1 MLAQRPSLF
10 DVPFP
15 ERHAVERPNDTD
27 DWDVNCRESIL
38 RHLPRAER
46 AANHQQYCQNGKC
59 VRSFESDFYDPHI
72 LLGELAA
79 RLGLT
84 DGRGLAYW
92 DLWFLVGKVIGQQ
105 SANKQLERVIKHDRQ
120 QD

>member
-1 MLAQRPSLF
+1 MHFTQLAPGKTPTIIIKIVNF
-10 DVPFP
+10 HC
-15 ERHAVERPNDTD
+15 HALSAPPII
-27 DWDVNCRESIL
+27 SK
-38 RHLPRAER
+38 
-46 AANHQQYCQNGKC
+46 YCQNGKC

-72 LLGELAA
+72 QLGELAA
-79 RLGLT
+79 RLGLA
-84 DGRGLAYW
+84 DGRRLAYW